1 LARWAGRQDIHS
13 STPGESIEL
22 SDIVP
27 DWSGIKGGWLVLES
41 LAQDLLTILVP
52 LDIADGSGFNAG
64 ESKGEV
70 EAPVSAE

>member
-22 SDIVP
+22 SDIIP
-27 DWSGIKGGWLVLES
+27 DWSIVEDTVFDPGLD
-41 LAQDLLTILVP
+41 DLLTILVP

-64 ESKGEV
+64 ESKGKI
-70 EAPVSAE
+70 EAAVSAE